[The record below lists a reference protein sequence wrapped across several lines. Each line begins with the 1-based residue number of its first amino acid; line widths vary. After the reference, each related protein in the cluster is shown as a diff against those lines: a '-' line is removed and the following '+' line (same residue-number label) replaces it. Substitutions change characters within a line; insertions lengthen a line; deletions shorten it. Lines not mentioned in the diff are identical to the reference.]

1 MTPVVIVIIAATV
14 AALVGALAMYAI
26 LPHPLTRDERH
37 ATVAQL
43 VIALG
48 LGVGPVREHLPPFV
62 AITVL
67 NTMIVG
73 GVLLRAA
80 LLAPD
85 DERAVTLRVFV
96 VGAVTNAVIFET
108 MRRLDTPI
116 RWRIVASSALLI
128 SGILF
133 EVRNVLATTRG
144 LRTRLPHVLMLFD
157 AVLAGAHAWRITAVL
172 RHPSDMPFLQQTA
185 PNLPVYL
192 VAVGSAVM
200 GALAFIAIHLERL
213 QDTAVAAAARAA
225 RAEAERDAASRAHEA
240 TKRLLEERTDLIDL
254 LAHEIRQPLNNAS
267 AALEAALEASRPDPA
282 GTSARALVR
291 ASDVLA
297 RVISTLNN
305 TLAAATRLAEYTKSI
320 TRQPTD
326 LRDIVE
332 LARLSFDESRLD
344 RIAVRIDAL
353 TTDAEL
359 DAALMQLAIRNLL
372 DNALKFSPRG
382 TAVHLVLDEL
392 ESGDWRV
399 RVTNVGHLER
409 PSPSVDVFDKRVRG
423 VTGRSVEG
431 AGLGLFIVRRVA
443 ELHGGHAS
451 MEEADGHVTVG
462 FSFAGM

>member
-1 MTPVVIVIIAATV
+1 VTSLVIVISAATV

-37 ATVAQL
+37 AIVAQL
-43 VIALG
+43 VIATG
-48 LGVGPVREHLPPFV
+48 LGVGLFRDRLPPV
-62 AITVL
+62 IAITVL
-67 NTMIVG
+67 NTLIVG
-73 GVLLRAA
+73 GALLRAA

-85 DERAVTLRVFV
+85 ESRPAALRVFV
-96 VGAVTNAVIFET
+96 VGAATNALVFET
-108 MRRLDTPI
+108 MRQLGTPI
-116 RWRIVASSALLI
+116 RWRIVASSVFLI
-128 SGILF
+128 ATIAF
-133 EVRNVLATTRG
+133 EFRNVLATTRG
-144 LRTRLPHVLMLFD
+144 LRTRLPRALLLVD
-157 AVLAGAHAWRITAVL
+157 AALVGAHAWRIVFVV
-172 RHPSDMPFLQQTA
+172 RHPSELPFLQQSG
-185 PNLPVYL
+185 PNLPVFL
-192 VAVGSAVM
+192 SAVGSAVL

-213 QDTAVAAAARAA
+213 QETAIAAAARAA
-225 RAEAERDAASRAHEA
+225 RAEAERDATSRAHEA
-240 TKRLLEERTDLIDL
+240 TKRLLAERTDLIDL

-282 GTSARALVR
+282 GASARALVR

-305 TLAAATRLAEYTKSI
+305 TLAAATRLAEDTQTI
-320 TRQPTD
+320 TRQPAD

-332 LARLSFDESRLD
+332 LARLSFDESRLE
-344 RIAVRIDAL
+344 RISMRIEAL

-359 DAALMQLAIRNLL
+359 DAALMQLAVRNLL

-382 TAVHLVLDEL
+382 TPVHLVLDEI

-399 RVTNVGHLER
+399 RVTNQGHLER

-431 AGLGLFIVRRVA
+431 AGLGLYIVRRVA
-443 ELHGGHAS
+443 ELHGGRAS
-451 MEEADGHVTVG
+451 MEEADGQVTVG